1 MPSRL
6 ATGPIHSIVEFAHAS
21 GVDRL
26 VLERAVRGG
35 YAVGYF
41 ESWNI
46 ESLQGVIDAAEQT
59 RSPIIVGFNGGFLS
73 GHDRLAG
80 ERLSWYAAL
89 GRAAAL
95 SASVPC
101 GLLFNEYPS
110 DDWVALAIKSGFNLV
125 MPADASAPFDRYVER
140 VSALARLAHAHGVA
154 VEAEVGEL
162 PRPKSASFPPAS
174 RGTAAGAE
182 ADPSLAARFVSAT
195 GIDLL
200 AVSVGNVHVKVDGT
214 QDLDL
219 GRLAEIHRQVKLPLV
234 LHGGTGISACSL
246 RQAISLG
253 VAKVS
258 YGTYLKQSYLRA
270 VRGALDREGLDPHRV
285 LGMGGRTIS
294 WLPAALGSATR
305 SSSGSTFSVVAGGRI
320 DCERRPWTSR

>member
-1 MPSRL
+1 MPL
-6 ATGPIHSIVEFAHAS
+6 ESIGS
-21 GVDRL
+21 L
-26 VLERAVRGG
+26 LERAVRGG

-101 GLLFNEYPS
+101 GLLFNECPS

-162 PRPKSASFPPAS
+162 PSGVAGHGSGGGS
-174 RGTAAGAE
+174 RT
-182 ADPSLAARFVSAT
+182 DPSLA
-195 GIDLL
+195 
-200 AVSVGNVHVKVDGT
+200 
-214 QDLDL
+214 
-219 GRLAEIHRQVKLPLV
+219 
-234 LHGGTGISACSL
+234 HG
-246 RQAISLG
+246 
-253 VAKVS
+253 
-258 YGTYLKQSYLRA
+258 
-270 VRGALDREGLDPHRV
+270 
-285 LGMGGRTIS
+285 
-294 WLPAALGSATR
+294 
-305 SSSGSTFSVVAGGRI
+305 SSRPPGSTSW
-320 DCERRPWTSR
+320 P

>member
-1 MPSRL
+1 
-6 ATGPIHSIVEFAHAS
+6 
-21 GVDRL
+21 
-26 VLERAVRGG
+26 
-35 YAVGYF
+35 
-41 ESWNI
+41 
-46 ESLQGVIDAAEQT
+46 VIDAAEQT
-59 RSPIIVGFNGGFLS
+59 HSPIIVGFNGGFLS

-89 GRAAAL
+89 GRAAAE

-101 GLLFNEYPS
+101 GLLFNECPS

-162 PRPKSASFPPAS
+162 PSGVAGHGSGGGS
-174 RGTAAGAE
+174 RT
-182 ADPSLAARFVSAT
+182 DPSLAARFVSAT

-219 GRLAEIHRQVKLPLV
+219 GLLAEIHRQVKLPLV

-253 VAKVS
+253 VAKVN

-285 LGMGGRTIS
+285 LGMGGADD
-294 WLPAALGSATR
+294 LL
-305 SSSGSTFSVVAGGRI
+305 VAGRFGVRDAVLERI
-320 DCERRPWTSR
+320 DLLGCCGRAD